1 MPPRKSDT
9 GRKSDASTAAADKSS
24 AASPSATGEASTQN
38 ATAAASTESGTTGKA
53 EKKDRDKEMEKEK
66 EKDKEKEKE
75 KDHDKTT
82 IEDLTLPRSIITR
95 LAKGVLPQNTQ
106 VQANAILAMSKST
119 TVFIN
124 YLAAQY
130 CFPLLPRI
138 FYIVLKK
145 KKKANNGDGENYTVQ
160 TKLQ

>member
-9 GRKSDASTAAADKSS
+9 GRKSDASTIAVAEKPSE
-24 AASPSATGEASTQN
+24 ASPSATEEASTQN
-38 ATAAASTESGTTGKA
+38 AAASADSATTGKA
-53 EKKDRDKEMEKEK
+53 EKKD
-66 EKDKEKEKE
+66 KDKDKEKE

-124 YLAAQY
+124 YLAAQ
-130 CFPLLPRI
+130 
-138 FYIVLKK
+138 
-145 KKKANNGDGENYTVQ
+145 
-160 TKLQ
+160 

>member
-9 GRKSDASTAAADKSS
+9 GRKSDASTIAVAEKPSE
-24 AASPSATGEASTQN
+24 ASPSATEEASTQN
-38 ATAAASTESGTTGKA
+38 AAASAESASTGKA
-53 EKKDRDKEMEKEK
+53 EKKDKD
-66 EKDKEKEKE
+66 KDKEKEKE

-124 YLAAQY
+124 YLAAQ
-130 CFPLLPRI
+130 
-138 FYIVLKK
+138 
-145 KKKANNGDGENYTVQ
+145 
-160 TKLQ
+160 